1 MTTIKQLGIWM
12 DHSNAHLME
21 FSTGAVETRVIQST
35 FTHQSKEQTLGK
47 SEYGM
52 HKKEQHQQ
60 TGFYKKIGEVIKDY
74 TSVLLFGPTSAK
86 NELFNMLRLDHNF
99 EKIIIEV
106 KQADKMTGNQQHAF
120 VRDYFSNLIH
130 S

>member
-1 MTTIKQLGIWM
+1 MTTTKELGIWM
-12 DHSNAHLME
+12 DHSNAYLME
-21 FSTGAVETRVIQST
+21 FSTGQVETRVIQST
-35 FTHQSKEQTLGK
+35 FTNQAKEHTLSK

-60 TGFYKKIGEVIKDY
+60 SGFYKKIGEVIKDY
-74 TSVLLFGPTSAK
+74 TSVVLFGPTSAK
-86 NELFNMLRLDHNF
+86 NELLNLLRLDQNF
-99 EKIIIEV
+99 KKIKIEV